1 MNILIVDD
9 SSTVRAVIKRTLGIA
24 GVPTDDVQQAANGQ
38 EGIEALQNNP
48 IDIVFTDINM
58 PVMGG
63 VEMIE
68 RIRADDALRAVPIVV
83 VSTEGSATRIAEL
96 QALGVQ
102 GYLRKPFTPEAIRR
116 VVDDLA
122 EVSNEN
128 SRA

>member
-24 GVPTDDVQQAANGQ
+24 GVPTEELYEAANGQ
-38 EGIEALQNNP
+38 EGIEILQRER
-48 IDIVFTDINM
+48 IDILFSDINM

-63 VEMIE
+63 VEMIK
-68 RIRADDALRAVPIVV
+68 RIREDDALKSVPIVV

-96 QALGVQ
+96 HALGVQ

-116 VVDDLA
+116 VVDDL

>member
-24 GVPTDDVQQAANGQ
+24 GVQVDDLRQAANGQ
-38 EGIEALQNNP
+38 EAIDILRNEHM
-48 IDIVFTDINM
+48 DIVFTDINM

-68 RIRADDALRAVPIVV
+68 RIRADDTLGTTPIVV

-116 VVDDLA
+116 VVDDLG
-122 EVSNEN
+122 EVPHEN
-128 SRA
+128 SRT